1 MPAPKP
7 PQGLTW
13 IGDGSR
19 FIPGVPARDLTADEV
34 AHLRP
39 ELIASGLYIEAA
51 SATPTADESPS
62 ADGKE

>member
-1 MPAPKP
+1 MPATKP
-7 PQGLTW
+7 PKGLTW

-34 AHLRP
+34 ANRP